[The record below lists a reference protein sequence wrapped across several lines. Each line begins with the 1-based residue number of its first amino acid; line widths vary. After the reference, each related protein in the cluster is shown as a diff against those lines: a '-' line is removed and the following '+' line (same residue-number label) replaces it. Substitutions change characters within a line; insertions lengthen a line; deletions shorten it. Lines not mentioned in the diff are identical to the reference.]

1 MRILSPTD
9 RDIIE
14 GLRGMQGAKLNFY
27 LPMVGKVQK
36 FTGYKYLLPDRKLY
50 FAFLLQNIIYICVP
64 IKMALLFLAYL

>member
-1 MRILSPTD
+1 
-9 RDIIE
+9 
-14 GLRGMQGAKLNFY
+14 MQGAKLNFY

-50 FAFLLQNIIYICVP
+50 FAFLLQNIIYIGVP